1 MFPIVKSK
9 CRVRAGE
16 WEVSVLIRCPE
27 DGLMWIPFRRFGD
40 DVVKARACLKLVNGL
55 DDPLLKYV
63 ECDDAIVLP
72 LVVDGGDL

>member
-1 MFPIVKSK
+1 
-9 CRVRAGE
+9 
-16 WEVSVLIRCPE
+16 
-27 DGLMWIPFRRFGD
+27 MWIPFRRFGD

-55 DDPLLKYV
+55 GDPLLKYV